1 MDTKQT
7 TVNSKNIKK
16 VFTKVKKDLEN
27 TQEVSTQ
34 VTPQIVQIIEKEVA
48 KEPNIQLTYS
58 RVQLDQIKDVY
69 AKGASDIEFA
79 NFIIV
84 ASRTGL
90 DIFKRQIYLIPRW
103 DSKLGK
109 EIFTPQ
115 TGIDGYRSVAERT
128 QMYAGNDDAIFQGE
142 LELSANTAKKGE
154 KEKLEPYKSPEQA
167 TVTVYKIVQGVR
179 CPFTA
184 TTRWTEYYPGD
195 RQGMMWRQKPHV
207 MLAKCA
213 EALALRKAF
222 PNNLGGLYTA
232 EEMAMQDAQIKPIAE
247 TKTVNTMFEK
257 AKAIISKKTDIEVLE
272 KDRVSIEASDKYN
285 QEQKEELVATIVDRI
300 IELKSKN
307 DTETLPKS

>member
-1 MDTKQT
+1 MKPKTTK
-7 TVNSKNIKK
+7 KEPEKK
-16 VFTKVKKDLEN
+16 
-27 TQEVSTQ
+27 QEVSTQ
-34 VTPQIVQIIEKEVA
+34 VTPQVVQIIEKEVA

-69 AKGASDIEFA
+69 AKGASDVEFA

-103 DSKLGK
+103 DSRLGK

-142 LELSANTAKKGE
+142 LELSANTAKKGD
-154 KEKLEPYKSPEQA
+154 KEKLEPYKAPEQA

-184 TTRWTEYYPGD
+184 TARWTEYYPGD

-207 MLAKCA
+207 MIAKCA

-247 TKTVNTMFEK
+247 AKTVNTMFEK

-307 DTETLPKS
+307 DPETLPKS